1 MVECGC
7 EEVVH
12 AHLNEK
18 LQVDF
23 LCYIQLATRLVGYE
37 YGGRVWV

>member
-7 EEVVH
+7 EEVVD

-23 LCYIQLATRLVGYE
+23 LCYIQL
-37 YGGRVWV
+37 GGRVWV